1 MSRKI
6 HNYYFPL
13 DIIILSN
20 CKGFPES
27 ESNVF
32 FRLHK
37 VLLSFFLMV
46 LNFHSAFSKISILC
60 INLNF
65 IYNFGTFCEPD
76 WCKKCFLIFLFT
88 FSGNQYYNLNALK

>member
-65 IYNFGTFCEPD
+65 IYNLVHFVGQTGAKNVF
-76 WCKKCFLIFLFT
+76 
-88 FSGNQYYNLNALK
+88 

>member
-32 FRLHK
+32 LRYCCR
-37 VLLSFFLMV
+37 FFLMV

-88 FSGNQYYNLNALK
+88 FSGNQYYNPNAIK

>member
-20 CKGFPES
+20 CKCFPES

-32 FRLHK
+32 LGCIRYCCR
-37 VLLSFFLMV
+37 FFLMV

-88 FSGNQYYNLNALK
+88 FSGNQYYNLNAIK

>member
-20 CKGFPES
+20 CKCFPES

-37 VLLSFFLMV
+37 VLLSFFFNGFEL
-46 LNFHSAFSKISILC
+46 S
-60 INLNF
+60 
-65 IYNFGTFCEPD
+65 
-76 WCKKCFLIFLFT
+76 
-88 FSGNQYYNLNALK
+88 